1 MIGRRAF
8 VTALTLGAAFLP
20 RSARATGGLDP
31 ELDTPPPRSTAPSLR
46 NPAVRVL
53 VANNVDARAFSAAGG
68 AMFSFAGKTYRGGPA
83 LVDGPDRRQALVAT
97 LPLDAYLYG
106 VVPLEI
112 GKRWPD
118 AALQAQAIVART
130 YALAHRSSGRA
141 YDLVAHEGDQVWGT
155 IDDESPETNGAVDA
169 TSGQI
174 VSFGGGLASVFYGSC
189 CGGHTADATHLWGSA
204 DLPYLRGVPD
214 PYCLSAS
221 PDARWTT
228 TLSVGQLVSALTARL
243 APVGTIR
250 SIVLRDPQ
258 PDERRA
264 LAIAGTTG
272 SLELSSAQVR
282 LAVGPRI
289 LRSGLWR
296 SLTVQ
301 GDPALPGTQIVIEGA
316 GRGHGVGLCQWGARV
331 MAQQGRSAR
340 DIVAF
345 YFPGT
350 QITMS

>member
-1 MIGRRAF
+1 MIARRTF
-8 VTALTLGAAFLP
+8 VGALALGAAILP
-20 RSARATGGLDP
+20 GRAGATGGLDP
-31 ELDTPPPRSTAPSLR
+31 ELETPPPRSTAPALR
-46 NPAVRVL
+46 NPSVRVL
-53 VANNVDARAFSAAGG
+53 VANNVDARAFSPAGD
-68 AMFSFAGKTYRGGPA
+68 ALFSFGGKTYRGGPA
-83 LVDGPDRRQALVAT
+83 LVDGPDRRSALVAT

-130 YALAHRSSGRA
+130 YALAHRSAARP

-155 IDDESPETNGAVDA
+155 IDVESPETNGAVDA

-174 VSFGGGLASVFYGSC
+174 VTFGGGLASVFYGSC
-189 CGGHTADATHLWGSA
+189 CGGHTADARDLWGSA
-204 DLPYLRGVPD
+204 DLPYLRGVAD
-214 PYCLSAS
+214 PYCLTAS

-228 TLSVGQLVSALTARL
+228 TLTVGQLVTALTPRIGG
-243 APVGTIR
+243 VGTIR
-250 SIVLRDPQ
+250 TIALRDPQ

-264 LAIAGTTG
+264 LVIAGTSG
-272 SLELSSAQVR
+272 NLELSSAQVR
-282 LAVGPRI
+282 LAVGPRV
-289 LRSGLWR
+289 LRSALWR
-296 SLTVQ
+296 SFTVQ
-301 GDPALPGTQIVIEGA
+301 GDPAQFATQIVIEGA

-350 QITMS
+350 QITLS